1 MENLVK
7 AHPPTFSYGVLG
19 CSMYQNSSSI
29 ICCVAN
35 NDNEFTDCGI
45 IDNSLV
51 FVQKKLPFK
60 EGALNVFKVRK
71 NTGVAYKLSRV
82 MVDSEYVGRALMSI
96 NQYEK

>member
-1 MENLVK
+1 MENLAK

-35 NDNEFTDCGI
+35 NDNEFTDYGI

-60 EGALNVFKVRK
+60 EGALNVFKESK

-82 MVDSEYVGRALMSI
+82 MIDSEYVGRALMSI
-96 NQYEK
+96 KKKKK